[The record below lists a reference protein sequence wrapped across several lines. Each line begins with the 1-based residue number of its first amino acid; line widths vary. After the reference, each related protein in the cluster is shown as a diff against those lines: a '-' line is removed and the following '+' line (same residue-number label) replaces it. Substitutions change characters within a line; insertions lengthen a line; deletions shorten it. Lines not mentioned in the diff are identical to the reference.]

1 MNEQQ
6 VNNPGQVL
14 NQMLVLSNNIDE
26 LTAITIEL
34 ESRLQNI
41 LRDEDSEVSADE
53 CVPVP
58 CFVPL
63 AADINDKND
72 RVDAI
77 SNRLNR
83 IISRLEL

>member
-1 MNEQQ
+1 MNEQ
-6 VNNPGQVL
+6 VENPGRVL
-14 NQMLVLSNNIDE
+14 NQLSVLSSNIDE

-41 LRDEDSEVSADE
+41 LRDETSDEADE

-72 RVDAI
+72 RVVAI

-83 IISRLEL
+83 IISRLGL